1 MIIDKVK
8 TQALALDQT
17 AGGLKIERLELG
29 AKYLGV
35 ELEDGRCG
43 VCFRFDPD
51 TFGEIGGWEL
61 PSSFQ
66 GAAAADLIPW
76 AGDNHSLLR
85 SGIGIAVIN
94 ALTPWDEMASR
105 VPKDSAEAAGIQAGD
120 VVGMVGFFP
129 PLVRML
135 GERDD
140 IDFRIFERSFREPHP
155 CLYPDW
161 SEHRLLPECDVV
173 IMTGTSGINS
183 TLDQMLSWCTGA
195 REVSVTG
202 PSTMMYP
209 SAYEGTN
216 ATILAGA
223 KYLPKKMD
231 EMFEAVSSG
240 RCGNEILRYL
250 EKYAYRL

>member
-8 TQALALDQT
+8 KQALSIDGA
-17 AGGLKIERLELG
+17 AGGLLIERLVIGEKYIAAELD
-29 AKYLGV
+29 
-35 ELEDGRCG
+35 DGRCG
-43 VCFRFDPD
+43 LSFRFDSDLFSGINERRLPE
-51 TFGEIGGWEL
+51 TFSGRRVSEIIE
-61 PSSFQ
+61 
-66 GAAAADLIPW
+66 W
-76 AGDNHSLLR
+76 AGDMHSLLR
-85 SGIGIAVIN
+85 SGIGISVIN
-94 ALTPWDEMASR
+94 ALTPWEEMSIR
-105 VPKDSAEAAGIQAGD
+105 EEKDSAEAAGIKPGD
-120 VVGMVGFFP
+120 IVGMVGFFP

-140 IDFRIFERSFREPHP
+140 IELRIFERGFREPHP

-161 SEHRLLPECDVV
+161 AEYRLLPECDVV

-183 TLDQMLSWCTGA
+183 TIDPMLSWCTGA

-209 SAYEGTN
+209 AAYKDTG

-223 KYLPKKMD
+223 KAVPEKKE
-231 EMFEAVSSG
+231 EMFEAVSAG
-240 RCGNEILRYL
+240 RCGNEILKFL